1 MRAEAVFAPLA
12 SAALAVAAAAVLE
25 LALRPR
31 PMFLRPWR
39 AWALHAG
46 ALCVVS
52 GVLTALLGNPWLAA
66 GFLTVLFLILVLVGN
81 AKAASL
87 DEPFVFQDYE
97 YFTDMIRYPRLY
109 IPFFGWGN
117 FLVSVAGGLALLYF
131 AVTEAGSFL
140 RFDWRA
146 SLLGGGAVAALGLAC
161 IRAADRRPLSMS
173 FDPRQ
178 DLRAHGFVAC
188 LWRYGMSGRT
198 LPAVA
203 SPFEGLASP
212 PFRLSRGPQRAL
224 PHMVAVQ
231 SESFFDPRKL
241 YPGIRPEVLAEY
253 DKLKAQSRA
262 WGTLRVPAWGANTI
276 RTEFSFLSGVD
287 NAVLGAHRFN
297 PFRAVARGW
306 KVATLAAFLRG
317 LGYRTVCIHPYS
329 RSFYL
334 RDKVMPRLGFDDF
347 WGIERFA
354 HAQRFGPYIGDT
366 AVADVILE
374 TLQSASTPTFVF
386 AITMEN
392 HGPLHLEKVGP
403 EDERPLYTSA
413 PPEGFEDLTVY
424 LRHLRNADAMIGKL
438 AAGANAC
445 GRPLELCWFGD
456 HVPIMPK
463 VYSALGKPCGDVE
476 YVLWGGCGA
485 GAAAQREIGAGRLA
499 MTWLDHA
506 GLPGS
511 GSLSSSSHHPSNN
524 NIKDRPSCVTTTC

>member
-12 SAALAVAAAAVLE
+12 AAVLAVAAAAVLE
-25 LALRPR
+25 CALKPR
-31 PMFLRPWR
+31 PGFLRPWS

-46 ALCVVS
+46 VLSAVT
-52 GVLTALLGNPWLAA
+52 GALTALLGNPWLAA
-66 GFLTVLFLILVLVGN
+66 GCLTVLFLILVLVGN

-117 FLVSVAGGLALLYF
+117 FLLSVAGGLALLYF
-131 AVTEAGSFL
+131 AVTEAGSLL

-146 SLLGGGAVAALGLAC
+146 SLLGGGAAAAAGLAC
-161 IRAADRRPLSMS
+161 IRAAGRRPLSMS

-178 DLRAHGFVAC
+178 DLLAHGFVAC
-188 LWRYGMSGRT
+188 LWSYGVSSRT
-198 LPAVA
+198 LPAVT

-212 PFRLSRGPQRAL
+212 HVRLSRGPQGTL

-241 YPGIRPEVLAEY
+241 YPGIRPDVLAQY

-262 WGTLRVPAWGANTI
+262 WGPLRVPAWGANTI

-287 NAVLGAHRFN
+287 NGVLGVHRFN
-297 PFRAVARGW
+297 PYRAVARGW
-306 KVATLAAFLRG
+306 KVMTLPAFLRG

-334 RDKVMPRLGFDDF
+334 RDTVMPRLGFDDF
-347 WGIERFA
+347 WGIERFT
-354 HAQRFGPYIGDT
+354 HARRFGPYIGDA

-374 TLQSASTPTFVF
+374 TLQSASAPTFVF

-392 HGPLHLEKVGP
+392 HGPLHLEKVGQ
-403 EDERPLYTSA
+403 EDEGQLYTA
-413 PPEGFEDLTVY
+413 TPPEGFEDLTVY
-424 LRHLRNADAMIGKL
+424 LRHLRNADAMIGML
-438 AAGANAC
+438 AAGANVC
-445 GRPLELCWFGD
+445 DRPLELCWFGD

-463 VYSALGKPCGDVE
+463 VYAALGKPCGDME
-476 YVLWGGCGA
+476 YVLWSGCGA
-485 GAAAQREIGAGRLA
+485 GAASRCDTGVGRLA
-499 MTWLDHA
+499 KTWLDNA
-506 GLPGS
+506 ALLG
-511 GSLSSSSHHPSNN
+511 
-524 NIKDRPSCVTTTC
+524 